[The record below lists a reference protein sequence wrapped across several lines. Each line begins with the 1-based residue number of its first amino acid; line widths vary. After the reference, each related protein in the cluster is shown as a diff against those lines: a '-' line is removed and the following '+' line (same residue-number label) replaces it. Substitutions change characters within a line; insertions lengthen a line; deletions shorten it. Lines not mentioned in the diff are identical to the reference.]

1 MKVFLISDISDID
14 GLTPVVLSKLTFS
27 DFDYHLLHVTK
38 LDEYLK
44 EKMEEHFFDNYDK
57 VFITDLCMSEEMAKV
72 IDGTSLR
79 DKIQVLDHHYRN
91 LPLNSYSFIKVVDE
105 RNGIHES
112 GTSLYYEYLL
122 EHYLNDN
129 IKKDSVSYMVS
140 LVRLND
146 TWEWKKFGVEE
157 ARYLPILLSYYGI
170 DFYIDNYVKFLTENN
185 EFYFTNAEKILIE
198 VEQRRMK
205 DYIEEQKERVIFK
218 EIDGFKVGIVFA
230 ELYRSDLGNA
240 LAEFY
245 QDKVDFIIVININR
259 SISYRGIKE
268 DISVAEFASMYGGNG
283 HKKAAGSP
291 LPENLREQIADLIFK
306 TN

>member
-14 GLTPVVLSKLTFS
+14 GLTPVILSKLTFS
-27 DFDYHLLHVTK
+27 DFDYHLLHVTQ

-44 EKMEEHFFDNYDK
+44 EKIEEHFFDTYDK
-57 VFITDLCMSEEMAKV
+57 IFITDLCMSEEIAKA
-72 IDGTSLR
+72 IDDLPLKE
-79 DKIQVLDHHYRN
+79 KIQVLDHHYRN
-91 LPLNSYSFIKVVDE
+91 LPLNSYPFIKVVDE

-170 DFYIDNYVKFLTENN
+170 DYYIDNYVKFLTENN
-185 EFYFTNAEKILIE
+185 KFYFTNVEKILID

-218 EIDGFKVGIVFA
+218 EIKGYNVGIVFA

-245 QDKVDFIIVININR
+245 QDRVDFIIVININR
-259 SISYRGIKE
+259 SISYRGIK
-268 DISVAEFASMYGGNG
+268 DNISVAEFASMYGGNG
-283 HKKAAGSP
+283 HKLAAGSP
-291 LPENLREQIADLIFK
+291 LPINLREQIVNLIFSEE
-306 TN
+306 

>member
-1 MKVFLISDISDID
+1 MKIFLISDISDID
-14 GLTPVVLSKLTFS
+14 GITPVILSQLTFS
-27 DFDYHLLHVTK
+27 SFDYHLLHVTK
-38 LDEYLK
+38 LDAYLE
-44 EKMEEHFFDNYDK
+44 EKIKDRFFDNYDK
-57 VFITDLCMSEEMAKV
+57 IFITDLCMSEELAKK
-72 IDGTSLR
+72 INTTPLK

-91 LPLNSYSFIKVVDE
+91 IPLNSYSFITVVDE

-129 IKKDSVSYMVS
+129 IKKESVSYMVS

-146 TWEWKKFGVEE
+146 TWDWKRFGVEE

-170 DFYIDNYVKFLTENN
+170 DYYIDNYVRFLKEHNK
-185 EFYFTNAEKILIE
+185 FYFTEAEQLLID
-198 VEQRRMK
+198 VERKRVK
-205 DYIEEQKERVIFK
+205 NYIEEQKERVIFK
-218 EIDGFKVGIVFA
+218 ELNGYHVGIVFA

-245 QDKVDFIIVININR
+245 QDKIDFIIIINLNR
-259 SISYRGIKE
+259 SISYRGVKE
-268 DISVAEFASMYGGNG
+268 DISVADFANIYGGSG
-283 HKKAAGSP
+283 HMKAAGSP
-291 LPENLREQIADLIFK
+291 LPDSIRDEIIDLIFK